1 LHEVYQE
8 VANWGTAALSPL
20 AQRIKAQKKLIEQRL
35 AVLRKVNETKESVE
49 TEIQKLEQA
58 LMPVLAQQRELEE
71 IAALI
76 EGTQARASLTWP
88 EVAET
93 V

>member
-1 LHEVYQE
+1 
-8 VANWGTAALSPL
+8 
-20 AQRIKAQKKLIEQRL
+20 
-35 AVLRKVNETKESVE
+35 
-49 TEIQKLEQA
+49 
-58 LMPVLAQQRELEE
+58 MPVLAQQRELEE

-88 EVAET
+88 EVSET